1 MFRGLQALSATLSAG
16 SSALP
21 SWARGSLRGRR
32 GRGGVHDQQSHQ
44 RMTSHTGH
52 GREQASVQAARTL
65 ICSQRNFKICE
76 RVMFTSGTGLTST
89 LSTTNGHRKARAG
102 KGHGVSGTLL
112 PTPATACLLSI
123 THRHQ
128 LWVPRFSARPSGFEN
143 AGNRRKRTPSTLTC
157 LRSRGAEADE
167 DGRPVQPQD
176 VSTSFRKATAGGR
189 LASPPG
195 AAGSPPEPQARATP
209 VGLSHLEHPA
219 ENNTRASGVTG
230 KLRQRPRPP
239 RGPTDR
245 PPLQASGT
253 CGFVNVNELKD
264 QTTET

>member
-1 MFRGLQALSATLSAG
+1 
-16 SSALP
+16 
-21 SWARGSLRGRR
+21 
-32 GRGGVHDQQSHQ
+32 
-44 RMTSHTGH
+44 
-52 GREQASVQAARTL
+52 
-65 ICSQRNFKICE
+65 
-76 RVMFTSGTGLTST
+76 MFTSRHWTHKHSVDDQRAQGSRGRKGPRSLRNAASHTS
-89 LSTTNGHRKARAG
+89 NRA
-102 KGHGVSGTLL
+102 
-112 PTPATACLLSI
+112 CSI
-123 THRHQ
+123 THRHR

-143 AGNRRKRTPSTLTC
+143 PGNRRKRTPSMLTC
-157 LRSRGAEADE
+157 LRCRGAEADE

-176 VSTSFRKATAGGR
+176 VSTSFRKATAGGL

-253 CGFVNVNELKD
+253 CGLVNVNELKD
-264 QTTET
+264 QTTKN